1 MINHVVLMLKFFYW
15 HLHDNIFVQNK
26 RICSNQTTF
35 VTFGSYFQSHNRNL
49 SLWSYSWIKP
59 LSSRFVVPIP
69 VSWFSLAD
77 FGELN
82 PYTGHVRCE
91 MTLLHWIPAPCDAYL
106 IWRNIFSVTYPL
118 RPPGRF
124 PAPTLVAYMVL
135 VEIPQGFLLYLSPVC
150 EYAPRNMC

>member
-106 IWRNIFSVTYPL
+106 IWRNILSVTYL
-118 RPPGRF
+118 K
-124 PAPTLVAYMVL
+124 TK
-135 VEIPQGFLLYLSPVC
+135 EIKIFHEERCTNIKIAMAILSDIHSLIKLKV
-150 EYAPRNMC
+150 